1 MKLNLAIERH
11 LTITD
16 TKFLAG
22 DTLTASDFHFFSHVT
37 AFALNK
43 NMNHKNVFEA
53 LATTHGTYR
62 TPKLNAWVER
72 MQNELKDHLAKRPA
86 YIL

>member
-1 MKLNLAIERH
+1 MERH

-16 TKFLAG
+16 SKFLAG
-22 DTLTASDFHFFSHVT
+22 DNLTAADFYLFAQIYS
-37 AFALNK
+37 FALNK
-43 NMNHKNVFEA
+43 NMNHANVHKA
-53 LATTHGTYR
+53 LAETHGTYK

-72 MQNELKDHLAKRPA
+72 MESELKDYLAKRPA